1 MTNWEKEEKHKQS
14 WGEKKIKAGFLPSIQ
29 KQPSSKGHG
38 GVGVREED
46 ALSKERTG
54 YNTEEFCPLPNF
66 AFS

>member
-14 WGEKKIKAGFLPSIQ
+14 GGGGGS
-29 KQPSSKGHG
+29 KQAFSLVSRNSLLQRGMG

-54 YNTEEFCPLPNF
+54 YNTEEFCPVLSF